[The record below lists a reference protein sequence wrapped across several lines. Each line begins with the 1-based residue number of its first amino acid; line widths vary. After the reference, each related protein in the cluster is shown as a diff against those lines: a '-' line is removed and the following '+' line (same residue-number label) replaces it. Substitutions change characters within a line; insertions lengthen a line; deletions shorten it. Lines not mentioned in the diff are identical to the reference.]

1 MHNCQ
6 CYRQCHCQY
15 QMCAPYYLIV
25 LPNLVSGMAIEA
37 SGKMEKK
44 RAMDLGRSGCTTRS
58 IHWNAFDMPV

>member
-6 CYRQCHCQY
+6 CYCQYHCQYQCQY

-37 SGKMEKK
+37 SGKMEK
-44 RAMDLGRSGCTTRS
+44 RELW
-58 IHWNAFDMPV
+58 I

>member
-15 QMCAPYYLIV
+15 QCQYQMCAPYYLII

-37 SGKMEKK
+37 SGKMEK
-44 RAMDLGRSGCTTRS
+44 RELW
-58 IHWNAFDMPV
+58 I